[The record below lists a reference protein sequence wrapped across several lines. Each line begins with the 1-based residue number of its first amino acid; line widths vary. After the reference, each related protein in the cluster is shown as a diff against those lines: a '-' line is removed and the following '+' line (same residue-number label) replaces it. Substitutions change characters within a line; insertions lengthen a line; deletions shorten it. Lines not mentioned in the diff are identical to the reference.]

1 MKRSRRG
8 GKRSS
13 ASYWMPK
20 GKPNSTQKP
29 KQLTGK
35 QYPLVVKYD
44 EKWVKYYFEDWRI
57 REVTIKYLTG
67 EPYKRLPVEDFDQP
81 QVA

>member
-8 GKRSS
+8 GYRSS

-20 GKPNSTQKP
+20 GKPSNPKP
-29 KQLTGK
+29 KKRIGK

-44 EKWVKYYFEDWRI
+44 EKWVKFYFEDWRI
-57 REVTIKYLTG
+57 REVTIKYLDG
-67 EPYKRLPVEDFDQP
+67 VPYKRLPVEDFGM